1 MFLCYKSI
9 FSLYCIF
16 CIVFFCVIIH
26 FLLSLTLSFL
36 FIQLWIKSY
45 LYVLKCYLLFLEFSS
60 SSRFSFFLFFM
71 LLLSCFFILFLRI
84 FSFFFFF
91 CYLCIFVIRDSFSL
105 LRRRLSSVVAGISFP
120 NVEIFLSP
128 NSITVERNLAS
139 HSLRRGKDRKSD
151 RMFTRHWTGIDDVHG
166 STLNRKEIPR
176 NVYGSLDSRQEWL
189 WRKWPTSD
197 H

>member
-1 MFLCYKSI
+1 MFLRYKSI
-9 FSLYCIF
+9 SSQCCIF
-16 CIVFFCVIIH
+16 FIISFCVIIH

-45 LYVLKCYLLFLEFSS
+45 PYILKCFLLFLEFSS
-60 SSRFSFFLFFM
+60 FLFFYVPRCFLILFLETFSFSFFL
-71 LLLSCFFILFLRI
+71 LSLHFRHSKFLFPSEGKKAE
-84 FSFFFFF
+84 FSRWRNA
-91 CYLCIFVIRDSFSL
+91 VSFS
-105 LRRRLSSVVAGISFP
+105 

-151 RMFTRHWTGIDDVHG
+151 RMFTRHWSGIDDVHA

-176 NVYGSLDSRQEWL
+176 NVYGSLDSRQEVTL
-189 WRKWPTSD
+189 EEVTTSDWPTE
-197 H
+197 

>member
-1 MFLCYKSI
+1 M
-9 FSLYCIF
+9 
-16 CIVFFCVIIH
+16 
-26 FLLSLTLSFL
+26 LSLISG
-36 FIQLWIKSY
+36 I
-45 LYVLKCYLLFLEFSS
+45 
-60 SSRFSFFLFFM
+60 FLFFTFFF
-71 LLLSCFFILFLRI
+71 FFILYVALKLLFYFISENLFFL
-84 FSFFFFF
+84 FFFF
-91 CYLCIFVIRDSFSL
+91 CYLCIFVIRDSFFL
-105 LRRRLSSVVAGISFP
+105 LRRRSSSVVAGISFP